1 MDNIMDKIDLQKETN
16 REKVRKAIEAKIKEI
31 KDYTPKIGIWGSTG
45 VGKSSLCNALFGRNI
60 AKVSHVAA
68 GTREIQEIHLKPE
81 NGEDG
86 GVIIVDFPGIAETVA
101 RNEEYLK
108 LYKEKVSELDV
119 VVWVIKSDER
129 QYADSQKAYQEILLP
144 NIKKCPVIF
153 AISAIE
159 KIEPM
164 EDDDGERYW
173 SKAENKPTGLQMH
186 SVSEKALEISRAFD
200 MPAKSI
206 IATSSKK
213 NYNLS
218 ELMELI
224 IDVIPNEK
232 KYGFYREAGENVK
245 TETMAEKAE
254 KGVWDSVKEWVGD
267 AWNSVKD
274 VVVEAAAATL
284 IAVGSKLLG
293 KLKFW

>member
-1 MDNIMDKIDLQKETN
+1 MEKIDLQKETN

-45 VGKSSLCNALFGRNI
+45 VGKSSLCNALFGRDI

-81 NGEDG
+81 NGEGG

-144 NIKKCPVIF
+144 NIKTCPVIF
-153 AISAIE
+153 AISATE

-173 SKAENKPTGLQMH
+173 SKAENKPTSLQLH
-186 SVSEKALEISRAFD
+186 SVSEKVLEISRAFD
-200 MPAKSI
+200 MPAKNI

-232 KYGFYREAGENVK
+232 KYGFYREAGESVK

-267 AWNSVKD
+267 AWHSVKD

-293 KLKFW
+293 KFKFW

>member
-1 MDNIMDKIDLQKETN
+1 
-16 REKVRKAIEAKIKEI
+16 
-31 KDYTPKIGIWGSTG
+31 
-45 VGKSSLCNALFGRNI
+45 
-60 AKVSHVAA
+60 
-68 GTREIQEIHLKPE
+68 
-81 NGEDG
+81 
-86 GVIIVDFPGIAETVA
+86 
-101 RNEEYLK
+101 
-108 LYKEKVSELDV
+108 
-119 VVWVIKSDER
+119 
-129 QYADSQKAYQEILLP
+129 
-144 NIKKCPVIF
+144 
-153 AISAIE
+153 
-159 KIEPM
+159 M

-173 SKAENKPTGLQMH
+173 SKAENIPTGLQMH
-186 SVSEKALEISRAFD
+186 SVSEKVLEISRAFD
-200 MPAKSI
+200 MPAKNI

-293 KLKFW
+293 KWKFW

>member
-1 MDNIMDKIDLQKETN
+1 MEKIDLQKETN
-16 REKVRKAIEAKIKEI
+16 KEKIRKAIDEKIKEI
-31 KDYTPKIGIWGSTG
+31 KGYTPKIGIWGSTG

-60 AKVSHVAA
+60 AKVSHVSA
-68 GTREIQEIHLKPE
+68 GTRDIQEIKIE
-81 NGEDG
+81 GESEEG
-86 GVIIVDFPGIAETVA
+86 GGIIIVDFPGIAETVA

-153 AISAIE
+153 VISAIE

-173 SKAENKPTGLQMH
+173 SKKDNKPTREQAYSMK
-186 SVSEKALEISRAFD
+186 EKENEISRAFNTS
-200 MPAKSI
+200 AANI
-206 IATSSKK
+206 IATSAKK
-213 NYNLS
+213 NYNIS
-218 ELMELI
+218 ETMELI

-232 KYGFYREAGENVK
+232 KYGFFREAGESIK
-245 TETMAEKAE
+245 TENMAEKAG
-254 KGVWDSVKEWVGD
+254 KGVWDSIKDWAGE
-267 AWNSVKD
+267 AWDSVKD
-274 VVVEAAAATL
+274 VVVDAVATTL
-284 IAVGSKLLG
+284 IAVGSKLLR
-293 KLKFW
+293 KFKFW